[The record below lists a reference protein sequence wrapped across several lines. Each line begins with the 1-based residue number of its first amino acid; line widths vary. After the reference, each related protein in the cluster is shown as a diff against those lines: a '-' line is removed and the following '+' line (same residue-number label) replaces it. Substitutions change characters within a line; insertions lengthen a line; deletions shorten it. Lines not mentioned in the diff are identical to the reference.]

1 MPPAMGSAQGAGQRY
16 PKDEGAVQFT
26 DRLLVGLLEA
36 APDAMVCVDA
46 GGRIVLVNAQT
57 ERLFGYRRDELTGR
71 PVEILVP
78 DAIKAGHPARRAG
91 YLADPRP
98 RPMGE
103 GLELAGRRRD
113 GSTFPAEISLSAIDT
128 DEGLLVMAAVRDV
141 TERREA
147 AATAARLASI
157 IQSSHD
163 AVFGESLDRVIT
175 SWNPGAERLYGYSAA
190 EMIGRHIDVLIP
202 SQTRAEEMEIPAA
215 ITRGERVEQ
224 FQSDRV
230 RKDGTTIK
238 VSMTLSP
245 IADRAG
251 TIVGLST
258 VSRDITGQQRA
269 DARFRGL
276 LEAAPDAMV
285 CVDAG
290 GRIVLVNAQTE
301 RLFGYR
307 RDELAGQPVEI
318 LVPDA
323 IKAGHPARR
332 AAYVAD
338 PRPRQMGEGIELA
351 GRRRDGSTF
360 PAEISLSAIDAD
372 EGILVM
378 AAVRDVTERQRAEA
392 RFRGLLE
399 AAPDAVVCVDA
410 GGRIVLVNAQTER
423 LFGYRREELAGQP
436 VEILVPDAIKAGH
449 PVHRAGYVADP
460 RPRQMGAG
468 IELAGRRRDG
478 STFPAEI
485 SLSAIDTGEGILVSA
500 AVRDVSERLEL
511 QAERER
517 LKTQT
522 ERDRL
527 ERQLHQSQRLESLGQ
542 LAGGV
547 AHDFNNLLA
556 VISNYAAF
564 VAEEVASRTPQD
576 EWQAVRQDIQQIE
589 RAAERAAALT
599 HQLLAF
605 ARRDVIQPRSLNLNY
620 VIEGIEQLL
629 VRTLGE
635 HVELSN
641 DLAAGL
647 SPVLADPG
655 QIEQVLVNLAVNA
668 RDAMPAGGKLIIA
681 TTSTNVDADHAASRV
696 GLPPGG
702 YVSLK
707 ISDTGT
713 GMPQEVI
720 DRAFEPFF
728 TTKAK
733 GEGTG
738 LGLATVYGI
747 VSQLGGYVQIY
758 SEPGLGTTFTI
769 LLPETSRPAE
779 EPSSAP
785 SARRGGSGETVL
797 VVEDEAAMREVT
809 RRILTRNGYQVI
821 TAVNGLNAIEV
832 AASHPGDIDV
842 LVTDV
847 VMPQMLGKEAADRIR
862 ALYPAV
868 AVLFMSGYTQG
879 VLDTQGVLEAGVNL
893 IEKPFTEASLL
904 AKLHEIVP
912 VRS

>member
-1 MPPAMGSAQGAGQRY
+1 M
-16 PKDEGAVQFT
+16 QFA
-26 DRLLVGLLEA
+26 DHMLVGLLEA

-57 ERLFGYRRDELTGR
+57 ERLFGYRRDELAGQ

-78 DAIKAGHPARRAG
+78 DAIKASHPEHRAA
-91 YLADPRP
+91 YVADPRP
-98 RPMGE
+98 RQMGE

-128 DEGLLVMAAVRDV
+128 GEGVLVMAAVRDV

-163 AVFGESLDRVIT
+163 AVISESLDRGIT

-190 EMIGRHIDVLIP
+190 EMIGRHVDVLIP
-202 SQTRAEEMEIPAA
+202 AERLAAEQEIQDRIVRGDLVEPYQT
-215 ITRGERVEQ
+215 ER
-224 FQSDRV
+224 F
-230 RKDGTTIK
+230 RKDGSLIG
-238 VSMTLSP
+238 VSVMLSP
-245 IADRAG
+245 ITDTGG
-251 TIVGLST
+251 TLIGVSR
-258 VSRDITGQQRA
+258 VSRDITAQQRA

-323 IKAGHPARR
+323 IKASHPEHR

-338 PRPRQMGEGIELA
+338 PRPRQMGA
-351 GRRRDGSTF
+351 G
-360 PAEISLSAIDAD
+360 L
-372 EGILVM
+372 
-378 AAVRDVTERQRAEA
+378 
-392 RFRGLLE
+392 
-399 AAPDAVVCVDA
+399 
-410 GGRIVLVNAQTER
+410 
-423 LFGYRREELAGQP
+423 
-436 VEILVPDAIKAGH
+436 
-449 PVHRAGYVADP
+449 
-460 RPRQMGAG
+460 
-468 IELAGRRRDG
+468 ELAGRRRDG

-517 LKTQT
+517 LKTQA

-564 VAEEVASRTPQD
+564 VAEEIASQTPQD
-576 EWQAVRQDIQQIE
+576 QWRVVREDIGQIQ
-589 RAAERAAALT
+589 RAAERAAGLT

-605 ARRDVIQPRSLNLNY
+605 ARRDVIQPRVLNLNH
-620 VIEGIEQLL
+620 VIEGVEQLL
-629 VRTLGE
+629 LRTLGE
-635 HVELSN
+635 HVELST

-647 SPVLADPG
+647 GPVLADPG

-668 RDAMPAGGKLIIA
+668 RDAMPGGGKLIVA
-681 TTSTNVDADHAASRV
+681 TASAEVDTDHAASRV
-696 GLPPGG
+696 GLVPGR
-702 YVSLK
+702 YNSLK
-707 ISDTGT
+707 VSDTGT

-728 TTKAK
+728 TTKPS

-747 VSQLGGYVQIY
+747 ITQLGGYVQIY

-769 LLPETSRPAE
+769 LLPADQPARHRGTPGAAGPPGRRRPDR
-779 EPSSAP
+779 
-785 SARRGGSGETVL
+785 ARRGGRGRDAGGDPPDPDPQRL
-797 VVEDEAAMREVT
+797 PGDHRRQRARRRPGRRRPPRRHRRAAH
-809 RRILTRNGYQVI
+809 RRRHAADARQGSRRADPRPLPGHQG
-821 TAVNGLNAIEV
+821 AVHVRL
-832 AASHPGDIDV
+832 HPGHPGHPGSRGNRRQPHRKTVHRSIPARQAERDHV
-842 LVTDV
+842 R
-847 VMPQMLGKEAADRIR
+847 PQLRRHRLRRHQRSGR
-862 ALYPAV
+862 AC
-868 AVLFMSGYTQG
+868 
-879 VLDTQGVLEAGVNL
+879 
-893 IEKPFTEASLL
+893 
-904 AKLHEIVP
+904 
-912 VRS
+912 